1 MATIESTMN
10 DALAHLLRCTRRAW
24 RASDVVSSENTAML
38 VGSNKRP
45 DILVCEPTVSP
56 VTIETEVLPAVTVE
70 KEAIERLG
78 ETVSRNGRTI
88 LSSIAVRLPV
98 RLKKL
103 AGTALSKELV
113 SSTDLEFALFTGS
126 SPHSYSRWPNSGW
139 LKGTVSDLSL
149 LSQAASVPPD
159 VIEQAA
165 NHLVTGVSEAAGL
178 IAEIAKTHPGAMAE
192 ICKELRQHD
201 DEQTRRMAATIL
213 ANAFAFQEN
222 LARGPGELS
231 KVLSVEELRSS
242 GTLNKSA
249 VLLEWRKILNELL
262 ADIRHRTPDVGSD
275 SGCTVQGAH

>member
-1 MATIESTMN
+1 MHNSG
-10 DALAHLLRCTRRAW
+10 
-24 RASDVVSSENTAML
+24 
-38 VGSNKRP
+38 GSNKRP

-70 KEAIERLG
+70 KEAFERLG

-103 AGTALSKELV
+103 AGTALSKELA
-113 SSTDLEFALFTGS
+113 SAADLEFSLYTGS
-126 SPHSYSRWPNSGW
+126 SPHSNSRWPHSGW
-139 LKGTVSDLSL
+139 LRGTVSDLSL
-149 LSQAASVPPD
+149 LSQAATVPPD
-159 VIEQAA
+159 VIEEAA
-165 NHLVTGVSEAAGL
+165 NHLVAGVSEAAGL
-178 IAEIAKTHPGAMAE
+178 IAEMAQAHPGAMAE

-231 KVLSVEELRSS
+231 KVLSIEELRSS
-242 GTLNKSA
+242 GTLTKSA
-249 VLLEWRKILNELL
+249 VLIEWRKILKVNYWPIF
-262 ADIRHRTPDVGSD
+262 DIARRMMEVIPAAAMQT
-275 SGCTVQGAH
+275 AH